1 MRTSFVR
8 RRAAWARLRVM
19 ADTPHMR
26 LGDIANE
33 AAADQ
38 PKPLAGIRVLA
49 IEQMAALPF
58 GTQLL
63 ARLGADVV
71 KVESPGT
78 GDSGRGS
85 MPAIDDPDGRP
96 VGATFLRNNLN
107 KRSVT
112 LNLKDPDGVRLCL
125 ELAKTADIV
134 CENFKAGTADRLG
147 IGYDAVKA
155 VNPAAIYLSVSG
167 FGNDPASPHIHRAA
181 YAAVVEGMSGIYEYK
196 RLPERPPIVNPVGA
210 LGDISSALFGVI
222 GVLAAL
228 RHRDATGEGQFVDIA
243 MLDAAVA
250 MTDLVTNFY
259 SMGIAGEAE
268 SAVGIIETFAAGEG
282 HFIVQC
288 VREHQFEKL
297 AEVTGNGQWLTDERL
312 ATREGW
318 RDHFATV
325 IRPDVERWA
334 ASMTNREAVAAL
346 AAEGLAVGESYTPA
360 DIVADE
366 HVAVRNMLVAMDP
379 PGGGEPVLIP
389 GNPVKLSRMAEGP
402 ETRVPW
408 LGEHNDDILGREL
421 GLDAETLADLRE
433 RGVIE

>member
-1 MRTSFVR
+1 MITEMSE
-8 RRAAWARLRVM
+8 
-19 ADTPHMR
+19 TPHMQ
-26 LGDIANE
+26 LGEVANE
-33 AAADQ
+33 SAADRA
-38 PKPLAGIRVLA
+38 KPLAGIRVVA

-71 KVESPGT
+71 KIESPGT

-85 MPAIDDPDGRP
+85 MPAIDDPDGRK

-112 LNLKDPDGVRLCL
+112 LNLKDPEGVRLCL
-125 ELAKTADIV
+125 ELSRSADIV

-147 IGYDAVKA
+147 VGYEAVRAINPSA
-155 VNPAAIYLSVSG
+155 VYLSVSG

-196 RLPERPPIVNPVGA
+196 RLPERPTIVNPVGA

-228 RHRDATGEGQFVDIA
+228 RHRDRTGEGQYVDIA
-243 MLDAAVA
+243 MLDATVA
-250 MTDLVTNFY
+250 MTDLVTNFH
-259 SMGIAGEAE
+259 SMGISGEAD
-268 SAVGIIETFAAGEG
+268 SAVGIIETFAAGTG

-297 AEVTGNGQWLTDERL
+297 AEVTGNHQWMSDERL
-312 ATREGW
+312 STREGW

-334 ASMTNREAVAAL
+334 SSMTNREAVATL

-360 DIVADE
+360 DIVADP
-366 HVAVRNMLVAMDP
+366 HVAARNMLVEMTP
-379 PGGGEPVLIP
+379 PAGGEPILIP
-389 GNPVKLSRMAEGP
+389 GNPVKLSKMTDGP

-408 LGEHNDDILGREL
+408 LGEHTDDILGREL
-421 GLDAETLADLRE
+421 GLDTAALADLRS
-433 RGVIE
+433 RGVID

>member
-1 MRTSFVR
+1 MTEHQ
-8 RRAAWARLRVM
+8 
-19 ADTPHMR
+19 HMK
-26 LGDIANE
+26 LGDTANVE
-33 AAADQ
+33 AADQ

-49 IEQMAALPF
+49 AEQMAALPF

-85 MPAIDDPDGRP
+85 MPSVEDPDGRP
-96 VGATFLRNNLN
+96 VGATFLRNNLG
-107 KRSVT
+107 KRSIT
-112 LNLKDPDGVRLCL
+112 LNLKEPAGVTTFL
-125 ELAKTADIV
+125 ELAAKFDII

-147 IGYDAVKA
+147 IGYDAVRA

-196 RLPERPPIVNPVGA
+196 RLPDRPPIVNPVGA

-228 RHRDATGEGQFVDIA
+228 RQRDATGEGQYVDIA
-243 MLDAAVA
+243 MLDATLA

-259 SMGIAGEAE
+259 SMGVAGEAD
-268 SAVGIIETFAAGEG
+268 SAVGIIETFAAGNG

-297 AEVTGNGQWLTDERL
+297 AEVTGNLQWLTDERL
-312 ATREGW
+312 STREGW
-318 RDHFATV
+318 RDHLATV
-325 IRPDVERWA
+325 IRPDIERWA
-334 ASMTNREAVAAL
+334 APMTNRDAVAIL

-366 HVAVRNMLVAMDP
+366 HVAARNMLVAMDHP
-379 PGGGEPVLIP
+379 QGGDPVLIP
-389 GNPVKLSRMAEGP
+389 GNPVKLSRMTEGP

-408 LGEHNDDILGREL
+408 LGEHTDELLRTEL
-421 GLDAETLADLRE
+421 GLTREQIESLRD
-433 RGVIE
+433 RGVVQ